1 MIRYTVAVLCV
12 IALTVATNQ
21 VYGEFAEVKQPPGI
35 KQTNLYLI
43 ALMGQSNM
51 VGDGELSDLPPGFPS
66 NHAKLW
72 NFTNAYKWEP
82 AKEPI
87 DSPVGQVDVVSL
99 DPRAGVG
106 PSLALADAFVSAHPS
121 TSVGLIP
128 CAKGATSIIDWQKQ
142 QPTQPRSTLFGS
154 CVNRIK
160 AVFPADGTIRV
171 VIFWQGGDDAKKQDD
186 AVLWKDR
193 FATFVDDLRAEL
205 GNPNLPIVL
214 PILELQNK
222 TARKKLPYWQ
232 IVRDQQRSV
241 NIPGV
246 IKIETDGYERKEDGI
261 HFTTRGQLALGA
273 QLARVLP
280 VPELGSSV
288 SK

>member
-1 MIRYTVAVLCV
+1 MMRFTIPLFCAA
-12 IALTVATNQ
+12 ALTGANPI
-21 VYGEFAEVKQPPGI
+21 YGECAEANNTP
-35 KQTNLYLI
+35 TNLYLI

-51 VGDGELSDLPPGFPS
+51 VGHGELSDLPPGFPS
-66 NHAKLW
+66 SPAKLW

-87 DSPVGQVDVVSL
+87 DSPVGQLDVVSL
-99 DPRAGVG
+99 DPGARVG

-128 CAKGATSIIDWQKQ
+128 CAKGATAIIDWQKRQ
-142 QPTQPRSTLFGS
+142 TTQPRSTLFGS

-160 AVFPADGTIRV
+160 AVSPANGTIRV
-171 VIFWQGGDDAKKQDD
+171 VIFWQGGDDAKKQKD

-193 FATFVDDLRAEL
+193 FTTFVADLRADL

-222 TARKKLPYWQ
+222 TAQKRLAYWK

-246 IKIETDGYERKEDGI
+246 IKIETDNYEREKDGI
-261 HFTTRGQLALGA
+261 HFTTKGQLAFGA

-280 VPELGSSV
+280 APELDTRR
-288 SK
+288 

>member
-1 MIRYTVAVLCV
+1 MIRFTLTLLCAT
-12 IALTVATNQ
+12 ALAGASLVH
-21 VYGEFAEVKQPPGI
+21 GESAEANNTP
-35 KQTNLYLI
+35 TNLYLI

-51 VGDGELSDLPPGFPS
+51 VGHGELSDLPPGFPS
-66 NHAKLW
+66 NPAKLW

-87 DSPVGQVDVVSL
+87 DSPVGQVDAVSL

-128 CAKGATSIIDWQKQ
+128 CAKGATSITDWQKQ
-142 QPTQPRSTLFGS
+142 QLTQPRSTLFGS

-160 AVFPADGTIRV
+160 AVSPANGTIRV
-171 VIFWQGGDDAKKQDD
+171 VIFWQGGDDAKKQKD

-193 FATFVDDLRAEL
+193 FTTFVADLRADL

-214 PILELQNK
+214 PILDLRQKRNAK
-222 TARKKLPYWQ
+222 SAPYWQ

-241 NIPGV
+241 DIPGV
-246 IKIETDGYERKEDGI
+246 IKIEETDGYERKEDGI
-261 HFTTRGQLALGA
+261 HFSTRGQLAFGA

-280 VPELGSSV
+280 APSHE
-288 SK
+288 